1 MRLVLNKRTKG
12 KCLILITQKTR
23 NYLKYSAIVF
33 TVFLI
38 VGLYPGMGG
47 EGAQRDI
54 STIQNKLGITS
65 FIVILIYGSMPD
77 FLLGYLFWVSL
88 LQLIFYIVG
97 VYFILEGLNKLRS
110 KIFLIFLSII
120 AFCFLLQVV
129 RDATAFSFYV
139 LATGLIVKSRNYTD
153 SRKIIYPTISICLIL
168 FGSLFKP
175 IVAPIAAF
183 YYFMLSERAS
193 SFWRSKISRLLISI
207 FLALCPYFID
217 KALMSN
223 FEIKN
228 VHAEQPLFLYEI
240 SKMYCWGHDP
250 KMVVS
255 AKEIIRPFIPIDSN
269 HEALCASLEPM
280 GWDDL
285 HRSLP
290 EVSKSPVLIYPGAPS
305 EIASTLVSKWA
316 KLILNNPFEWLQ
328 LKVIDAAQVSVM
340 ANSLY
345 LDSIIETPNQNP
357 LLGIGDKAIKL
368 IYAPM
373 KVLDRFRVFSIGF
386 AFLLGLMALFINGRK
401 TVLDKGLDNIILK
414 FLAIN
419 LVNFLFYTILFISNP
434 GRYIL
439 PGVLLSYIYVI
450 IAYDEKSKNF

>member
-1 MRLVLNKRTKG
+1 
-12 KCLILITQKTR
+12 
-23 NYLKYSAIVF
+23 
-33 TVFLI
+33 
-38 VGLYPGMGG
+38 
-47 EGAQRDI
+47 
-54 STIQNKLGITS
+54 
-65 FIVILIYGSMPD
+65 
-77 FLLGYLFWVSL
+77 
-88 LQLIFYIVG
+88 
-97 VYFILEGLNKLRS
+97 
-110 KIFLIFLSII
+110 
-120 AFCFLLQVV
+120 
-129 RDATAFSFYV
+129 
-139 LATGLIVKSRNYTD
+139 
-153 SRKIIYPTISICLIL
+153 
-168 FGSLFKP
+168 
-175 IVAPIAAF
+175 
-183 YYFMLSERAS
+183 
-193 SFWRSKISRLLISI
+193 
-207 FLALCPYFID
+207 
-217 KALMSN
+217 
-223 FEIKN
+223 
-228 VHAEQPLFLYEI
+228 
-240 SKMYCWGHDP
+240 
-250 KMVVS
+250 
-255 AKEIIRPFIPIDSN
+255 
-269 HEALCASLEPM
+269 M

-290 EVSKSPVLIYPGAPS
+290 DVSKSPVLIYPGAPS

-357 LLGIGDKAIKL
+357 LLDIGDKAIKL

-450 IAYDEKSKNF
+450 IAYDEKSKKF

>member
-1 MRLVLNKRTKG
+1 MNKQTKG
-12 KCLILITQKTR
+12 ERLILNTQKTR
-23 NYLKYSAIVF
+23 NYLKYFGLVF
-33 TVFLI
+33 VVFLI

-54 STIQNKLGITS
+54 STIQNKLGVTS
-65 FIVILIYGSMPD
+65 FIVIFIYGYMPD
-77 FLLGYLFWVSL
+77 FLLGYLFWLSL

-97 VYFILEGLNKLRS
+97 VYFIFESLNKLRS
-110 KIFLIFLSII
+110 KVFLILLSMV

-153 SRKIIYPTISICLIL
+153 SRKMIYPIISICLIL

-183 YYFMLSERAS
+183 FYFILSERAS
-193 SFWRSKISRLLISI
+193 PFWRSKISRLLVSI
-207 FLALCPYFID
+207 ILVLCPFFAD
-217 KALMSN
+217 KELMSS
-223 FEIKN
+223 FQIKN
-228 VHAEQPLFLYEI
+228 VHAEQQLFLYEI

-255 AKEIIRPFIPIDSN
+255 AKEAIRPFISLDSD
-269 HEALCASLEPM
+269 HESLCASLEPM

-285 HRSLP
+285 RRSLP
-290 EVSKSPVLIYPGAPS
+290 EVSKSPVLLYPGGPS
-305 EIASTLVSKWA
+305 ENASTLFFNWV
-316 KLILNNPFEWLQ
+316 KLIQKNPFEWLQ
-328 LKVIDAAQVSVM
+328 MKVIDASQVVIM

-345 LDSIIETPNQNP
+345 INSIIEIPNQN
-357 LLGIGDKAIKL
+357 LLLNIGDEAIKL
-368 IYAPM
+368 IFAPM
-373 KVLDRFRVFSIGF
+373 KVLDRLRVFSIGF

-401 TVLDKGLDNIILK
+401 TIFDKALDNIILK

-419 LVNFLFYTILFISNP
+419 LVNFLFYTMLFISNP

-450 IAYDEKSKNF
+450 IAYDEKPKTFYD